1 MPFVRANG
9 IDICYELYGEGEHL
23 LVIGGLAIDLTQLK
37 GIVDELSGNYQV
49 IAFDNRGVGRTDKP
63 HEPYSIEM
71 MAEDAAGLVNALG
84 MKSVNVLG
92 ISMGGRIAISLTLQ
106 HPELVKS
113 LILVSTSAR
122 THKYGR
128 GLEWSLSNFLLRI
141 PAVRKIGTKYPQP
154 YYAYVRQREA
164 SRNYDATNRLQEIR
178 VPTLI
183 IHGKKDRIAP
193 FSLAEELRAHIE
205 GSKLIAVEGGHLF
218 AFTKQKDLI
227 DLVTGFLQAQSSE

>member
-1 MPFVRANG
+1 MPFVRANA
-9 IDICYELYGEGEHL
+9 IDIYYELRGEGEYL
-23 LVIGGLAIDLTQLK
+23 LIIGGLAIDLTQLQ
-37 GIVDELSGNYQV
+37 GISNGLSRNYQV
-49 IAFDNRGVGRTDKP
+49 IAFDNRGAGRTDKP

-71 MAEDAAGLVNALG
+71 MAEDAAGLLNALG
-84 MKSVNVLG
+84 MKSANILG
-92 ISMGGRIAISLTLQ
+92 ISMGGRIAISIALQ

-122 THKYGR
+122 TNYKR
-128 GLEWSLSNFLLRI
+128 GLLWSLSNFLIRI

-164 SRNYDATNRLQEIR
+164 SRNHDATNRLQEIQ

-183 IHGKKDRIAP
+183 IHGKKDRITP
-193 FSLAEELRAHIE
+193 FSSAEELQAHIE
-205 GSKLIAVEGGHLF
+205 GSRLIAVEGGHMF